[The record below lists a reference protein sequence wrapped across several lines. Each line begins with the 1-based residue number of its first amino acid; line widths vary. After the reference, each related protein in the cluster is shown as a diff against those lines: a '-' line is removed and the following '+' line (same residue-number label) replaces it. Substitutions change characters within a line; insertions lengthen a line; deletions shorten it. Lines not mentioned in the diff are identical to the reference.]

1 MGRDGLRATGD
12 GRRGVEPESYC
23 SLGAR
28 NPRKVQRNALAL
40 VLVTAAS
47 VSAVAKGVVTSAA
60 ADCVLLLL
68 HLRVAVVTL
77 QIFVAHR

>member
-47 VSAVAKGVVTSAA
+47 AVAKGVVTSAA